1 MIKTIYEAP
10 ALDLVQFFPLA
21 VLAQSPNEVEGDV
34 SSLNSDNSDND
45 FFNF

>member
-1 MIKTIYEAP
+1 MIKTIYDAP
-10 ALDLVQFFPLA
+10 ALDLVQFLPLA
-21 VLAQSPNEVEGDV
+21 VMAQSPNEVEGDV

>member
-10 ALDLVQFFPLA
+10 ALDHIQFLPLA
-21 VLAQSPNEVEGDV
+21 VLAQSPNEVESDV
-34 SSLNSDNSDND
+34 SSLNSDNSDDN